1 MSSSLRFQ
9 DLSTLQKAAQ
19 QWAKKPGFWSGMVSL
34 GLHGALFTLL
44 PLLPY
49 AALKTEVPEVKRS
62 VGLVQLTPEEQARLP
77 DFSTVPEIQL
87 PSIAQAP
94 VPQPRSDFSALPP
107 IPDPSTL
114 PPLPSSPSF
123 INPLPIPSFPIFI
136 PPPPQT
142 TTQIPIPQ
150 TPASPSPSP
159 NPSPSPS
166 PSSSTLPSVNP
177 GNPELPSQPQT
188 NQPETTA
195 VNPQPSPQPSSTPQP
210 SPREQLIARQQELRR
225 QYTYNPEGTSSE
237 AALESYTG
245 WLENAVQWLGAD
257 WDRQGKAKEV
267 KLVGDYPRTACVRKL
282 SGAAIVGV
290 LVDEQ
295 GKVVEEPE
303 PPTLLQSSGY
313 PIFNDRALQAA
324 VNYEFEVTGKKQA
337 YQVLVEFDGNQACP
351 NTASPE
357 APAG

>member
-9 DLSTLQKAAQ
+9 DLPTLQKAAQ
-19 QWAKKPGFWSGMVSL
+19 QWAKNPGFWAGITSL
-34 GLHGALFTLL
+34 GLHGALFVLL

-49 AALKTEVPEVKRS
+49 TALKTNVPEAKRS

-77 DFSTVPEIQL
+77 DFSTAPEIQL

-94 VPQPRSDFSALPP
+94 VPQSRSDFSALPP
-107 IPDPSTL
+107 IPNSSTIA
-114 PPLPSSPSF
+114 PPPISPSF

-136 PPPPQT
+136 PPPIPQT

-150 TPASPSPSP
+150 TPASPAASPSP
-159 NPSPSPS
+159 LPSASPSA
-166 PSSSTLPSVNP
+166 LPQVTQADP
-177 GNPELPSQPQT
+177 RLPNQPQT
-188 NQPETTA
+188 NDQSDVA
-195 VNPQPSPQPSSTPQP
+195 ASPQSSPQPSSTPQP
-210 SPREQLIARQQELRR
+210 SPGEQLIARQQELRR
-225 QYTYNPEGTSSE
+225 LYTYNPEGTTTE

-245 WLENAVQWLGAD
+245 WLGSAVQWLGAD
-257 WDRQGKAKEV
+257 WDRQGKAQEL
-267 KLVGDYPRTACVRKL
+267 KLVGDYPKTACVRKL

-324 VNYEFEVTGKKQA
+324 VAHEFEATGKKQA
-337 YQVLVEFDGNQACP
+337 YQVLVQFDGDEACP
-351 NTASPE
+351 KTASPE
-357 APAG
+357 TPAG